1 MTELLQGTEAWHA
14 ARLGKLT
21 ASRIAL
27 ALSTTK
33 TGWGASRAN
42 IRAELVCERL
52 TGVASKGYVNAEMQ
66 WGTDHE
72 AEARTAYAFYRDV
85 DVELVGFVDHPRIAM
100 SGASPDGHIGSD
112 GGIEIKCPNTA
123 THIETLLGASVDGRY
138 VKQVQWQMACSGRK
152 WTDFVSFDPRVP
164 QEMQLH
170 IQRILRDD
178 KLIAQME
185 TDAEL
190 FLREVETMCDSLRS
204 KFLLAEA
211 A

>member
-1 MTELLQGTEAWHA
+1 MIQGSDEWFA

-27 ALSTTK
+27 ALATTE

-42 IRAELVCERL
+42 VRAELVCERL
-52 TGVASKGYVNAEMQ
+52 TGLASKGYVNAEMQ

-72 AEARTAYAFYRDV
+72 AEARDAYEFYRDV

-100 SGASPDGHIGSD
+100 SGASPDGHIGTD
-112 GGIEIKCPNTA
+112 GGLEIKCPNTA
-123 THIETLLGASVDGRY
+123 THIETLLGAPVDGRY

-152 WTDFVSFDPRVP
+152 WTDFVSYDPRMP
-164 QEMQLH
+164 SEMQMH
-170 IQRILRDD
+170 IQRIPRDD
-178 KLIAQME
+178 KMIAQME
-185 TDAEL
+185 ADAEL
-190 FLREVETMCDSLRS
+190 FLREVETTVAALLG
-204 KFLLAEA
+204 KFGIREA